1 MKTPKQIKIVAK
13 VTCND
18 GFAYVLNR
26 MPHFLYTKLDQKTII
41 GEDEGMYEF
50 YMYDRYTDRYKAF
63 GGRQF
68 QLPLT
73 DGSVEKCYGQWWS
86 GMNDTALKL
95 FSRESLC
102 YFVYSTIEDLKKC
115 YVYTRCSANV
125 DWVKKLD
132 SKYNGKI
139 YDYWEFEKMI
149 NEENSD

>member
-1 MKTPKQIKIVAK
+1 MKNPEQIKIVAK

-26 MPHFLYTKLDQKTII
+26 MPHFLYTKLDWKTII

-50 YMYDRYTDRYKAF
+50 YMYDNTDRYKAF

-73 DGSVEKCYGQWWS
+73 DGSVEKCYGQWWD

-95 FSRESLC
+95 FSRDIIS
-102 YFVYSTIEDLKKC
+102 YFIYSTIEELKKC
-115 YVYTRCSANV
+115 YVYTACRADAN
-125 DWVKKLD
+125 WVKRLD
-132 SKYNGKI
+132 SEYNGI
-139 YDYWEFEKMI
+139 IHDYWEFAKI
-149 NEENSD
+149 IRKR

>member
-1 MKTPKQIKIVAK
+1 MKTPEQIKIIAK

-26 MPHFLYTKLDQKTII
+26 MPHFLYTKLDWKTII

-73 DGSVEKCYGQWWS
+73 DGSVEKCYGQYIQNHFQS
-86 GMNDTALKL
+86 YHLVYEAPDMRKTIHHPPLGMSTRTFPFIYYGYKRLLEKNP
-95 FSRESLC
+95 LC
-102 YFVYSTIEDLKKC
+102 LPDLM
-115 YVYTRCSANV
+115 
-125 DWVKKLD
+125 
-132 SKYNGKI
+132 NGLIRRGK
-139 YDYWEFEKMI
+139 
-149 NEENSD
+149 

>member
-1 MKTPKQIKIVAK
+1 MKTPEQIKVVAK

-73 DGSVEKCYGQWWS
+73 DGSVEKCYGQWWD

-95 FSRESLC
+95 FSGVSLC
-102 YFVYSTIEDLKKC
+102 YFVYSTIEDLKKY
-115 YVYTRCSANV
+115 YVYIGCRADV

-149 NEENSD
+149 NEENPD